1 MNSTATLMPSPLPR
15 FNVSETTNVTRGP
28 GDIPAAKPKTIP
40 ETKNSSCTII
50 KDKFRE
56 GAI

>member
-15 FNVSETTNVTRGP
+15 FNVSETTNVRRGL

-50 KDKFRE
+50 KDRSKE
-56 GAI
+56 GGI